1 MNTLVNRASTL
12 KAKKQKGFTLA
23 ELVIVLVI
31 IGILTAV
38 VYPRVTSQR
47 DTAKVDG
54 ALTQVQTV
62 LEGAIKFGPRNGD
75 KTGITMQAL
84 SERGLVPSEWG
95 SGASAGNSVNPWN
108 GNISVAVNASDP
120 TSIDVTFTGIDD
132 DEAGLLFQDEAGY
145 NGSTSATYA
154 SGTLTATYK
163 VG

>member
-1 MNTLVNRASTL
+1 MNTLVNRASSL

-54 ALTQVQTV
+54 ALTQVQTL
-62 LEGAIKFGPRNGD
+62 LEGAIKYGPRNGD
-75 KTGITMQAL
+75 KTGIDMTNLAA
-84 SERGLVPSEWG
+84 RGLVPEEWG
-95 SGASAGNSVNPWN
+95 TGAAAGTSVNPWN
-108 GNISVAVNASDP
+108 GDITVTVNGADP
-120 TSIDVTFTGIDD
+120 TAVDVTFTGIDD
-132 DEAGLLFQDEAGY
+132 DEAGLLFEDEATY
-145 NGSTSATYA
+145 NGAVTATYA
-154 SGTLTATYK
+154 AGTLTATYK